1 MMNQPLVL
9 EYLQTHSFNELEAEF
24 GVCARP
30 NSRLDKFSL
39 NYDQCMSRK
48 GVELSDQCR
57 GMVIRPFAWEELRR
71 QDAGST
77 GEFAPDDVFSKTAR
91 WRSTFFTSGFEL
103 LAWPMCRFY
112 NEGDAAAAH
121 VDWNSAVVLEK
132 LDGTMIVLYWDAIH
146 NQWHV
151 GTRSVPEADLPIKAG
166 HMEIGDTTFDGLF
179 WRALDETIR
188 ANGGH
193 AHEDHVQGGSLVA
206 QFLARLNKQVTYV
219 FELTS
224 QFNRVVVRYDV
235 PRVTLIA
242 ARNIQ
247 TGLEVP
253 IADGLF
259 HGTVPAATTWP
270 VRDLGA
276 LKEHVA
282 SMNGID
288 CKGAV
293 VLDASGHPFKR
304 LKVKNRSWLLASMFK
319 DTIDTSRRGAMRFII
334 DGTWDDA
341 VTEVPPDV
349 RREFERL
356 ANGLRRHLIDI
367 NTNYA
372 VWRDAAVRAPS
383 SNPRKEFA
391 LMVQAAPPLQ
401 RSPAYFQLWEEKYA
415 DASAWLRGIS
425 AAGKLSDSLVDDILA
440 KADEYAPP
448 GVTRVF

>member
-1 MMNQPLVL
+1 MQVYHQSMLNQPLVL
-9 EYLQTHSFNELEAEF
+9 EYLRTHSLNELEAEF

-30 NSRLDKFSL
+30 NARLDKFGL
-39 NYDQCMSRK
+39 NYDQCMSKK

-57 GMVIRPFAWEELRR
+57 GMVVRPLAWDTLDRLG
-71 QDAGST
+71 DGAS
-77 GEFAPDDVFSKTAR
+77 DDVFSKTAR
-91 WRSTFFTSGFEL
+91 WRHTVFTSGFEL

-112 NEGDAAAAH
+112 NEGDVAAAH
-121 VDWNSAVVLEK
+121 VDWDSAVVLEK
-132 LDGTMIVLYWDAIH
+132 LDGTMIELYWDPVHIR
-146 NQWHV
+146 WHV

-166 HMEIGDTTFDGLF
+166 HLEIGDTTFAGLF

-188 ANGGH
+188 ANDNVMSSTLNQRRV
-193 AHEDHVQGGSLVA
+193 ANFLQG
-206 QFLARLNKQVTYV
+206 LNKHVTYV

-224 QFNRVVVRYDV
+224 PFNRVVVKYEV

-242 ARNIQ
+242 ARNIR

-253 IADGLF
+253 IYGGLF

-270 VRDLGA
+270 VRDLGT

-288 CKGAV
+288 CEGAV

-304 LKVKNRSWLLASMFK
+304 LKVKNRAWLLASMFK

-448 GVTRVF
+448 GVARVF